1 MIKVELT
8 DEQKVAFSYAIA
20 DINRGCINTLWVN
33 RLKNEYPELY
43 EYAIEQIKDR
53 YPDIYYAE
61 IEKFRGVIKC

>member
-1 MIKVELT
+1 MGIT

-43 EYAIEQIKDR
+43 RYAIEQIKDT
-53 YPDIYYAE
+53 YPKEYETAIN
-61 IEKFRGVIKC
+61 RGF